1 MRKVLNLFGLEKI
14 IQQNGTNNINYRKE
28 CTKTIKQNIVNRF
41 LSGVRKV
48 VCKNQF

>member
-1 MRKVLNLFGLEKI
+1 MRKVLNLFGLEKM
-14 IQQNGTNNINYRKE
+14 IQQNGIHYRKE